1 MTQTLSNDVVMSED
15 VITEYALGT
24 LSPAKHVI
32 LACQSEISD
41 VVAQR
46 VAFQEDVAASMIE
59 GGVSAK
65 LSPLFMGN
73 VLAMLPEQDTVM
85 GETASES
92 SHETPD
98 NNSARLAPKS
108 LRDVLGHGL
117 KDMTWKSLVP
127 GVAVHDIMGNRKT
140 KDGDRLYL
148 LKAKGGMKMPEH
160 SHNGEEWTL
169 LLTGSYTVSDKRFTR
184 GDLHIEDETETHSPH
199 IDEGEDC
206 ICLVMTQGPLKM
218 QGWLPKAVQ
227 RVVGI

>member
-1 MTQTLSNDVVMSED
+1 MTLTTSHDVVLSGD
-15 VITEYALGT
+15 AITDYALGA
-24 LSPAKHVI
+24 LSPAKHVM

-41 VVAQR
+41 AVAER
-46 VAFQEDVAASMIE
+46 VAFQEGLAASMIE
-59 GGVSAK
+59 DGASQS

-73 VLAMLPEQDTVM
+73 VLAMLPPQEGAAPQP
-85 GETASES
+85 ASD
-92 SHETPD
+92 PAD
-98 NNSARLAPKS
+98 GLAPKS
-108 LRDVLGHGL
+108 LRHMLGHGL
-117 KDMTWKSLVP
+117 KDMKWKSLVP
-127 GVAVHDIMGNRKT
+127 GVAVHDIMGDRKT

-169 LLTGSYTVSDKRFTR
+169 LLTGSYTVGDKRFTR
-184 GDLHIEDETETHSPH
+184 GDMHIEDETETHAPH

-218 QGWLPKAVQ
+218 QGWLPKMVQ